1 MINIDGYCKSIR
13 KSSEEDLKKTIL
25 VHLKT
30 LADKQRFEDGDD
42 TVKDNFDFVE
52 GSFDLFMNLIKKDF
66 IFVQCICD
74 APLWEGR
81 EFLVKM
87 LNCFK
92 INNVNI
98 DKTLVS
104 IIIDSAYHP
113 KRISGWTV
121 SEIAVISDTQEKVKL
136 QCYSAECMDSNN
148 WKQGNSPYTYSI
160 ICHDKQLLWHTP
172 GAYSNNMPEYFVM
185 KNKRIYGLS
194 FSRTYSRGHQDRV
207 LCIYYHLGSI
217 NNNVYVPIETFEKS
231 GKDSTLDEILM
242 AEHKRTKT
250 FNETRSIDLTD
261 RFRKGFFYKGL
272 LFNKDWDGPFY
283 DMKIIGFLGKFL
295 KIEIT
300 NLTYPHAGFIL
311 LDLENKKIVMAQKY
325 SREIETEEEALAS
338 MDPSD
343 DFALSHIPE
352 KLRTAKVCLEAV
364 KENPEALLFTPE
376 DQMTEELCLEA
387 VKHNGWALQYVPPEL
402 KTLEVCL
409 EAVKEGGTALKDV
422 PDEFKTPEFCLE
434 AIKQDAAA
442 LIYVP
447 EEIKTASPKEFSVL
461 FHEAVKR
468 DAWILIRVPE
478 EFKTVELCLEAA
490 KHEVKKLQYVPE
502 HLRDEVRRRLN
513 GEREGGKNE

>member
-42 TVKDNFDFVE
+42 TVKDNFEFIE
-52 GSFDLFMNLIKKDF
+52 GSYDLFITLLKEDF

-87 LNCFK
+87 FNCFK
-92 INNVNI
+92 IKNVNI
-98 DKTLVS
+98 DETLVR

-113 KRISGWTV
+113 KRISDWNV
-121 SEIAVISDTQEKVKL
+121 SEIDVISDTQEKVKL
-136 QCYSAECMDSNN
+136 HCYSAECMDSNN
-148 WKQGNSPYTYSI
+148 WKMANNPYTYSI

-172 GAYSNNMPEYFVM
+172 SAYSNNMPEYFVM

-194 FSRTYSRGHQDRV
+194 FSRSCRRGHQDRV
-207 LCIYYHLGSI
+207 LFIYHHLGFI
-217 NNNVYVPIETFEKS
+217 NNQVYVPI
-231 GKDSTLDEILM
+231 DDLNEILM
-242 AEHKRTKT
+242 AEHKKDTM
-250 FNETRSIDLTD
+250 FDETENIDLTK
-261 RFRKGFFYKGL
+261 RFCKGFFYKGT
-272 LFNKDWDGPFY
+272 LFSRNWEGPFY
-283 DMKIIGFLGKFL
+283 DMKIIGFLGKYL

-300 NLTYPHAGFIL
+300 NWTYPHTGFIL
-311 LDLENKKIVMAQKY
+311 LDLEHSKIVMAQKH

-338 MDPSD
+338 MDPND

-434 AIKQDAAA
+434 AIKHDAAA

-447 EEIKTASPKEFSVL
+447 EEIKTASPKEFSAL
-461 FHEAVKR
+461 CHEAVKR

-513 GEREGGKNE
+513 EEREGGKNE